1 MGMPTP
7 EEKVAENLERL
18 RTEAGLTYE
27 GLAQKLMGMGIRIH
41 PSAIQK
47 TEKSGRKATIKEM
60 LAYSRLFNIPVQQLW
75 GGYAP
80 SDDAITAQRDLAA
93 AEKILKI
100 QKQVRQEYDHSIR
113 AIAELA
119 IKDDSVRRDLE
130 ARVVHQAMSVIEVS
144 SDGELNAIY
153 GWEHALSIL
162 RSAPDVPIDVETA
175 IDCLLSVR
183 EMEGE
188 PEEHWTVRM
197 ERERE
202 YVEQSHGELRDHLE
216 AKEETADHGE

>member
-130 ARVVHQAMSVIEVS
+130 VRLVHQAMTVIEVS
-144 SDGELNAIY
+144 RDAGTTIY
-153 GWEHALSIL
+153 GWEHALSVL
-162 RSAPDVPIDVETA
+162 RSASDVPIDVETA
-175 IDCLLSVR
+175 IDCLLAMR

-188 PEEHWTVRM
+188 PEEPWTVRM

-202 YVEQSHGELRDHLE
+202 YAEQSDREWSAQQGSD
-216 AKEETADHGE
+216 KEGVDHGE

>member
-18 RTEAGLTYE
+18 RTEAGLTYD

-80 SDDAITAQRDLAA
+80 SDDAITARRDLAA

-130 ARVVHQAMSVIEVS
+130 ARLVHQAMSVVEGN
-144 SDGELNAIY
+144 SDGEWKAIY

-162 RSAPDVPIDVETA
+162 RTAPDVPIDVETA
-175 IDCLLSVR
+175 IDCLLAVR

-188 PEEHWTVRM
+188 PEEPWTVRM

-202 YVEQSHGELRDHLE
+202 YVEQSHGGLRDRLE
-216 AKEETADHGE
+216 AKKETTDHGE